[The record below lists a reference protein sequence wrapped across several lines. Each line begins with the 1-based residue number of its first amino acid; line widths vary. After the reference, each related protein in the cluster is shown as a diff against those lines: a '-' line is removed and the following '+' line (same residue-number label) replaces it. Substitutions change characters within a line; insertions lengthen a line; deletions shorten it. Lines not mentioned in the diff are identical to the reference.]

1 MCDNF
6 SAALFAAAL
15 EPCAKGKSSE
25 IAKTLINKYG
35 SLANVLSKGIEELEG
50 QVGASVATHIKLLAY
65 VTSRRGTEKLKL
77 GRCYTDDEL
86 ADYFKSVYLGI
97 HVEMIYVMIFDEAGR
112 SVAVANVGEGTVS
125 GSEILTRKM
134 LEVAMAHEARS
145 VLIVHNHPSGDCYPS
160 RGDVK
165 FAAAITT
172 LLESVGIKVR
182 GHMIIAGQR
191 ANLMDYNLI

>member
-1 MCDNF
+1 MIDNL

-15 EPCAKGKSSE
+15 EPCAKGEASE
-25 IAKTLINKYG
+25 IATTLINKYG

-65 VTSRRGTEKLKL
+65 VTSRRGMEKLKL
-77 GRCYTDDEL
+77 GRCYTDEEL
-86 ADYFKSVYLGI
+86 ANYFKSVYLGI
-97 HVEMIYVMIFDEAGR
+97 PVEMIYVMIFDESGR
-112 SVAVANVGEGTVS
+112 TVAVANVGEGTVS

-160 RGDVK
+160 RGDVT
-165 FAAAITT
+165 FAATITT